1 MYIDGPSGKIECQLD
16 QVANGGKE
24 AIAVLCH
31 PHPLYGG
38 SMHDRVL
45 STVTH
50 SFIQS
55 GINCLR
61 FNFRGV
67 GSSEGVHDNG
77 VGETEDLITVVDHL
91 RIQFQ
96 SQPIWTVGYSF
107 GSLIVWK
114 TLDVINPDRTLLIA
128 PPNKYM
134 DFQDR
139 QLTDQVSLILGSQDE
154 FADVHQAKE
163 LTSESIHFIDGA
175 DHFFSAHQQELS
187 DAAKSFINI

>member
-1 MYIDGPSGKIECQLD
+1 
-16 QVANGGKE
+16 
-24 AIAVLCH
+24 
-31 PHPLYGG
+31 
-38 SMHDRVL
+38 MHDRVL
-45 STVTH
+45 STVALR
-50 SFIQS
+50 FVES
-55 GINCLR
+55 GITCLR

-77 VGETEDLITVVDHL
+77 EGEKDDLISVVDYVKTE
-91 RIQFQ
+91 FQ

-107 GSLIVWK
+107 GSLIVRK
-114 TLDVINPDRTLLIA
+114 TLNVINPDRTLLIA
-128 PPNKYM
+128 PPNKHM

-187 DAAKSFINI
+187 DAAKAFINI

>member
-1 MYIDGPSGKIECQLD
+1 MYIAGPSGKIEYQLD
-16 QVANGGKE
+16 QVANGGKG

-38 SMHDRVL
+38 SMQDRVL
-45 STVTH
+45 STVAH
-50 SFIQS
+50 RFIES
-55 GINCLR
+55 GITCLR

-77 VGETEDLITVVDHL
+77 VGETEDLIAVVDHL

-114 TLDVINPDRTLLIA
+114 TLDVIKPDKTLLIA
-128 PPNKYM
+128 PPNKHM
-134 DFQDR
+134 DFGDG
-139 QLTDQVSLILGSQDE
+139 QLIERVSLILGSQDE
-154 FADVHQAKE
+154 FADVNKAEE
-163 LTSESIHFIDGA
+163 LALESMHLIDGA
-175 DHFFSAHQQELS
+175 DHFFSAHQSELS
-187 DAAKSFINI
+187 DAAEKFVTT

>member
-1 MYIDGPSGKIECQLD
+1 MYIAGPSGKIECQLD
-16 QVANGGKE
+16 QVADEGKG

-45 STVTH
+45 STVAH
-50 SFIQS
+50 RFIES
-55 GINCLR
+55 GITCLR

-77 VGETEDLITVVDHL
+77 EGEKDDLISVVDYV
-91 RIQFQ
+91 RTEFQ
-96 SQPIWTVGYSF
+96 PQPIWTIGYSF

-114 TLDVINPDRTLLIA
+114 TLDVVNPDRTLLIA
-128 PPNKYM
+128 PPNKHM
-134 DFQDR
+134 NFQDR
-139 QLTDQVSLILGSQDE
+139 KLTDQVSLILGSQDE
-154 FADVHQAKE
+154 FADVLRAKD
-163 LTSESIHFIDGA
+163 LAPGSIHLIDGA

-187 DAAKSFINI
+187 DAAKAFINI